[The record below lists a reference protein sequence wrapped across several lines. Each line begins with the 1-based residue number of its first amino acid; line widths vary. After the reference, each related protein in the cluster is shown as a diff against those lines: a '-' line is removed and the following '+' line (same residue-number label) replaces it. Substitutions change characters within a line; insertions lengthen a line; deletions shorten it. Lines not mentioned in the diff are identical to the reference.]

1 MARKFKLFAKANDSL
16 SGELHLYG
24 TIGGGGFFSDGISD
38 VEIKDALADFV
49 GPLAIYVNSP
59 GGDVFQGT
67 AIYNLLA
74 RYPGKKTVYVDGVCA
89 SIASVIAMAGNEI
102 VTAPNALWMIHEPWS
117 GVVGNADY
125 MRGIA
130 DRMDKVALQMRDT
143 YVARTNQSIGKITAI
158 MAGDAATG
166 ETWLTASEA
175 KDLGFTDTVGEF
187 AGGEMNASFPLLD
200 RYAGTP
206 EPLRAMARSPK
217 AVLASMTRQVYLDS
231 IRGPVR

>member
-1 MARKFKLFAKANDSL
+1 MPKFKLFAKANNSD

-24 TIGGGGFFSDGISD
+24 QIGGGGFFSDGISD
-38 VEIKDALADFV
+38 VDVKDALADFV

-74 RYPGKKTVYVDGVCA
+74 RYPGKKTVHVDGVCA
-89 SIASVIAMAGNEI
+89 SIASLIAMAGNDI
-102 VTAPNALWMIHEPWS
+102 VTAPNALWMIHAPWS

-130 DRMDKVALQMRDT
+130 DRMDKVAEQMRNT
-143 YVARTNQSIGKITAI
+143 YVSRTKQSIDKIAEI
-158 MAGDAATG
+158 MAGDEATG
-166 ETWLTASEA
+166 ETWLTADEA
-175 KDLGFTDTVGEF
+175 MKLGFTDAIGEF

-217 AVLASMTRQVYLDS
+217 AVLSSMARQRYLDTL
-231 IRGPVR
+231 RGPAR